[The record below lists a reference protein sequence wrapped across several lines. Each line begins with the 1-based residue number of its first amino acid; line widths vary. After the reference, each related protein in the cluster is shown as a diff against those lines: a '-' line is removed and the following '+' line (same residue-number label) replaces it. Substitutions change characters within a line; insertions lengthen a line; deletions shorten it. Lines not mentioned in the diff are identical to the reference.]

1 MMIPVSIA
9 GWGVREASMIVA
21 LSYAGVGA
29 ADAFA
34 ISVAFGLINV
44 IAGIPGGI
52 FWLTGWGI
60 GKIGPRPDACP
71 EIAATR
77 SRSPAASPTECV

>member
-1 MMIPVSIA
+1 
-9 GWGVREASMIVA
+9 MIVA
-21 LSYAGVGA
+21 LGYAGVGA

-44 IAGIPGGI
+44 IAGIAGGI
-52 FWLTGWGI
+52 LWLTGWG
-60 GKIGPRPDACP
+60 KTRLRPDVCP

-77 SRSPAASPTECV
+77 SRPSAASPTECV